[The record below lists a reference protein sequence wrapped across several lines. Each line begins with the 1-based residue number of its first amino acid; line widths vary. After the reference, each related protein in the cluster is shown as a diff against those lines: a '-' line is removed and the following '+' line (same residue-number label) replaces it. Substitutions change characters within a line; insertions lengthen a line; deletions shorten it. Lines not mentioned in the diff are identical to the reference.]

1 MDEIL
6 FLKGVFKENIW
17 GGNRL
22 KSIFDYSIPYS
33 NTGEYWAVSAHEC
46 GDCIV
51 SEGIFKGTKLSSLW
65 RKNKKLFGNIKGDKF
80 PLLVKVIDAKEDL
93 SIQVHPS
100 DEYAYKYENGSLG
113 KTECWY
119 ILDCDENAKIIVG
132 HNAKN
137 KEELKNMISAG
148 NWSDLIRE
156 VPIKAG
162 DFFQINHGTI
172 HAIKGGTMILE
183 IQQSSDITYRLYDYN
198 RMQNG
203 KLRELHIEKS
213 IDVIKS
219 PYIPCNTDFKM
230 KIGEGYIEKILI
242 ECKYYSVKYLKLSGN
257 NAAGNIMEK
266 KKSSFEIVSV
276 ISGEGSINGISIKKG
291 VHFIITALIKE
302 YVLTG
307 NMEIVISAVCS
318 K

>member
-1 MDEIL
+1 MNEIL

-22 KSIFDYSIPYS
+22 ESIFNYSIPYN
-33 NTGEYWAVSAHEC
+33 NTGEYWAVSAHEY
-46 GDCIV
+46 GDCVV
-51 SEGIFKGTKLSSLW
+51 SDGIFKGMKLSSLW
-65 RKNKKLFGNIKGDKF
+65 SKHKELFGNIEGDKF
-80 PLLVKVIDAKEDL
+80 PLLVKIIDAKEDL

-119 ILDCDENAKIIVG
+119 IVDCDENAKIVVG

-137 KEELKNMISAG
+137 KEELKNMISKG
-148 NWSDLIRE
+148 DWSDLIRE
-156 VPIKAG
+156 VPIKVG
-162 DFFQINHGTI
+162 DFFQIDHGTI
-172 HAIKGGTMILE
+172 HAIKGGSMVLE
-183 IQQSSDITYRLYDYN
+183 IQQSSDITYRLYDYD
-198 RMQNG
+198 RKQNG

-219 PYIPCNTDFKM
+219 PYIPCNMDFKI
-230 KIGEGYIEKILI
+230 KISEGYIEKVLI
-242 ECKYYSVKYLKLSGN
+242 ECEYYSVKYLKLGKDGIIEN
-257 NAAGNIMEK
+257 VTKRKNMP
-266 KKSSFEIVSV
+266 FEIVSV

-291 VHFIITALIKE
+291 VHFIITSLIKE

-307 NMEIVISAVCS
+307 DMEIIISTVGNN
-318 K
+318 